1 MLVFLNAITSISL
14 LRNSASN
21 CKLKGIS
28 FYINLLKRVE
38 ID

>member
-28 FYINLLKRVE
+28 FYINLFNKVK